1 MQKPRERD
9 PLAARRKVREP
20 VLAPGRDM
28 TGEEPSGVA
37 PLDAGWAALSGG
49 NWERA
54 RAFFNESLA
63 EGETPEALEGMG
75 WVGHMVNDDR
85 LTFST
90 RECAYR
96 LYLER
101 GDNSSA
107 ARVAAWLAADCLLF
121 RGEPA
126 VANGWLQRAHSLL
139 DGLEPGVD
147 HGWLAIHEGHIAVAL
162 DEDTVKARRLAA
174 QAVELGRKLRAP
186 ELEML
191 GLGLEGRALVSE
203 GKLQEG
209 MRRLDEAT
217 TVALQGEATL
227 LYCVAWA
234 CCYLVSAC
242 ERVRDYERAAQW
254 CTRVGEFCGQHDI
267 FLLNTC
273 RAHYASVLSWQGRWE
288 EAESQLSAAVEG
300 LEASRPPMIGDAL
313 ARLGELRRRQGRLA
327 DAEELFARCATHS
340 LSLLGC
346 AALALDRSQPAEAA
360 ELADRYLRRFPD
372 PGRIERSAGLEIV
385 IRALARLGEHERAS
399 EALNQLRELVERAR
413 TRPLLAA
420 VRSSEGALAVA
431 RGEHDTARRSFED
444 ALDLLAASDARFEAA
459 RVRLDLAAT
468 LSVLGRQERARREI
482 EAALADFQALGANGE
497 ITRSEAMLGKL
508 RRTRAT
514 LPSEAEDT
522 PLGKLSER
530 ELEVLGLVAEGLTN
544 SDIAQRL
551 VLSEHTV
558 NRHVANI
565 LRKLGLTSRAAA
577 ASLAGRYGLA

>member
-1 MQKPRERD
+1 MGTETRAVDMQELERPVQDMYREV
-9 PLAARRKVREP
+9 AE
-20 VLAPGRDM
+20 AP
-28 TGEEPSGVA
+28 

-49 NWERA
+49 DWERA
-54 RAFFNESLA
+54 RASFEESLA

-75 WVGHMVNDDR
+75 WVGHMLNEDR
-85 LTFST
+85 LTFDA
-90 RECAYR
+90 RERAYR

-101 GDNSSA
+101 GDKASA
-107 ARVAAWLAADCLLF
+107 ARIAAWLAADCLLF

-126 VANGWLQRAHSLL
+126 VANGWLQRAHSLI
-139 DGLEPGVD
+139 DGLEAGVD
-147 HGWLAIHEGHIAVAL
+147 HGWLAIHEGYIAIAL

-174 QAVELGRKLRAP
+174 RAVELGRAFGAP

-203 GKLQEG
+203 GELEEG

-217 TVALQGEATL
+217 TVALDGEARL

-234 CCYLVSAC
+234 CCYLISAC

-254 CTRVGEFCGQHDI
+254 CARVGEFCGQHDI

-273 RAHYASVLSWQGRWE
+273 RAHYASVLTWQGRWD

-300 LEASRPPMIGDAL
+300 LQASRPPMVGDAL

-327 DAEELFARCATHS
+327 DAEELFARSETHS

-346 AALALDRSQPAEAA
+346 AALALDRGQPSEAA

-372 PGRIERSAGLEIV
+372 PRRIERSAGLEV
-385 IRALARLGEHERAS
+385 AIRALALLGEHERAT
-399 EALNQLRELVERAR
+399 EALGQLREIAAQAR

-420 VRSSEGALAVA
+420 VCSSEGTLAVA
-431 RGEHDTARRSFED
+431 RGDHDAARRSFED

-468 LSVLGRQERARREI
+468 LSALGRHDRARRELD
-482 EAALADFQALGANGE
+482 AALAGFQELGAEGE
-497 ITRSEAMLGKL
+497 SARAEAMLGKL

-514 LPSEAEDT
+514 LPTEAVDT
-522 PLGKLSER
+522 PLGELSKR
-530 ELEVLGLVAEGLTN
+530 ELEVLSLVAEGLTN
-544 SDIAQRL
+544 HDIAQRL

-565 LRKLGLTSRAAA
+565 LRKLGLSSRAAA
-577 ASLAGRYGLA
+577 ASLAGRHGLV

>member
-1 MQKPRERD
+1 MGTETRAVDAQNLERPVQD
-9 PLAARRKVREP
+9 MYRKVAD
-20 VLAPGRDM
+20 AP
-28 TGEEPSGVA
+28 
-37 PLDAGWAALSGG
+37 PLEAGWAALSGG
-49 NWERA
+49 DWERA
-54 RAFFNESLA
+54 RASFEESLA

-75 WVGHMVNDDR
+75 WVGHMLNEDR
-85 LTFST
+85 LTFDT
-90 RECAYR
+90 RERAYR

-101 GDNSSA
+101 GDKRSA
-107 ARVAAWLAADCLLF
+107 ARIAAWLAADSLLF

-126 VANGWLQRAHSLL
+126 VANGWLQRAHSLI

-147 HGWLAIHEGHIAVAL
+147 HGWLAIHEGYIAVAL
-162 DEDTVKARRLAA
+162 DEDTVKARGLAA
-174 QAVELGRKLRAP
+174 RAVELGRVFGAP

-203 GKLQEG
+203 GELEEG

-217 TVALQGEATL
+217 TVALGGEARL

-234 CCYLVSAC
+234 CCFLISAC

-254 CTRVGEFCGQHDI
+254 CARVGEFCGQHDI

-273 RAHYASVLSWQGRWE
+273 RAHYASVLSWQGRWD
-288 EAESQLSAAVEG
+288 EADSQLTAAVEG
-300 LEASRPPMIGDAL
+300 LQASRPPMVGDAL

-327 DAEELFARCATHS
+327 DAEELFARSEAHPLT
-340 LSLLGC
+340 LLGR
-346 AALALDRSQPAEAA
+346 ASLALDRGQPSEAA

-372 PGRIERSAGLEIV
+372 PGRIERSAGLEVAIK
-385 IRALARLGEHERAS
+385 ALAPLGEHERAT
-399 EALNQLRELVERAR
+399 EALGQLGEIAAQAR

-420 VRSSEGALAVA
+420 VCSSEGTLAVA
-431 RGEHDTARRSFED
+431 RGDHDAARRSFED

-468 LSVLGRQERARREI
+468 LSDLGRHDRARREI
-482 EAALADFQALGANGE
+482 EAALVGFQELGAEGE
-497 ITRSEAMLGKL
+497 SARAEAMLGKL

-514 LPSEAEDT
+514 LPTEAVDT
-522 PLGKLSER
+522 PLGELSER
-530 ELEVLGLVAEGLTN
+530 ELEVLSLVAEGLTN
-544 SDIAQRL
+544 HDIAQRL

-565 LRKLGLTSRAAA
+565 LRKLGLPSRAAA